1 MARQESTPGSG
12 ARAAFGPGGIVTRG
26 VRALAAPSEPFGPR
40 RALTRMPVDLS
51 DEITITEP
59 ARAQLAA
66 HLADAQARFI
76 RIHVG
81 RG

>member
-1 MARQESTPGSG
+1 MSVDSTEE
-12 ARAAFGPGGIVTRG
+12 IV
-26 VRALAAPSEPFGPR
+26 VA
-40 RALTRMPVDLS
+40 
-51 DEITITEP
+51 EP

-66 HLADAQARFI
+66 HLAAGAARFI

>member
-1 MARQESTPGSG
+1 MD
-12 ARAAFGPGGIVTRG
+12 
-26 VRALAAPSEPFGPR
+26 
-40 RALTRMPVDLS
+40 LT
-51 DEITITEP
+51 DEITISEP

-66 HLADAQARFI
+66 HLTAASARHI

>member
-1 MARQESTPGSG
+1 MTLD
-12 ARAAFGPGGIVTRG
+12 V
-26 VRALAAPSEPFGPR
+26 
-40 RALTRMPVDLS
+40 S

-66 HLADAQARFI
+66 HLSAGSARYI

>member
-1 MARQESTPGSG
+1 MS
-12 ARAAFGPGGIVTRG
+12 
-26 VRALAAPSEPFGPR
+26 LD
-40 RALTRMPVDLS
+40 LT

-66 HLADAQARFI
+66 HLADGQARYI

>member
-1 MARQESTPGSG
+1 MT
-12 ARAAFGPGGIVTRG
+12 
-26 VRALAAPSEPFGPR
+26 
-40 RALTRMPVDLS
+40 VDAT

-66 HLADAQARFI
+66 HLTAGSARYI

>member
-1 MARQESTPGSG
+1 M
-12 ARAAFGPGGIVTRG
+12 IVDVT
-26 VRALAAPSEPFGPR
+26 
-40 RALTRMPVDLS
+40 

-66 HLADAQARFI
+66 HLTAGSARFI

>member
-1 MARQESTPGSG
+1 MS
-12 ARAAFGPGGIVTRG
+12 
-26 VRALAAPSEPFGPR
+26 
-40 RALTRMPVDLS
+40 VDLT
-51 DEITITEP
+51 DEIAITEP

-66 HLADAQARFI
+66 HLTAGSARYI